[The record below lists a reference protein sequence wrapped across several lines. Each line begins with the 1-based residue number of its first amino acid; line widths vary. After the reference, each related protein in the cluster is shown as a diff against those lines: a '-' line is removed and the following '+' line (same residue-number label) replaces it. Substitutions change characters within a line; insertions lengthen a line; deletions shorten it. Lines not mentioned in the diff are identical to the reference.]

1 MCRLAP
7 SILSADFNRLGEQI
21 QILQDNHIEV
31 LHIDV
36 MDGAFVPSI
45 SFGMPVI
52 SSIRKESRLFFDV
65 HLMVQEPARY
75 FEEFVRCGADSITF
89 HVEACQ
95 DPEATLTKLKGY
107 PVKTAVSI
115 KPGTEIAA
123 IEPYL
128 PQVDMVL
135 VMGVE
140 PGFGGQALI
149 PSTLD
154 KLSKLDAMRRERGL
168 SYLLEIDGGV
178 NFSNISQV
186 VRCGADII
194 VAGTAVFRG
203 DIQSNIHQLKEEI
216 SGAS

>member
-1 MCRLAP
+1 LAP

-154 KLSKLDAMRRERGL
+154 KLSNSMPCVGREDFPICWRL
-168 SYLLEIDGGV
+168 
-178 NFSNISQV
+178 
-186 VRCGADII
+186 
-194 VAGTAVFRG
+194 TA
-203 DIQSNIHQLKEEI
+203 
-216 SGAS
+216 ASIFPIFHR